1 MLCRILAD
9 MLAVFHFAYVIF
21 AVLGGL
27 LLLWRRRLVW
37 IHVPVVVM
45 AALIEFTGWIC
56 PLTPLENWLR
66 VRGGEAGYAG
76 GFVEHYIIPILYPAP
91 LTRGI
96 QLVLGALVVA
106 VNLLIYWHVFVARR
120 AKAGSKSEQSSTT
133 LHTED

>member
-1 MLCRILAD
+1 MVYRILAD

-27 LLLWRRRLVW
+27 LLLWRRKLVW
-37 IHVPVVVM
+37 LHVPVVVM

-56 PLTPLENWLR
+56 PLTPLENWFR
-66 VRGGEAGYAG
+66 VKGGEAGYPG

-96 QLVLGALVVA
+96 QLVLGAFVVGI
-106 VNLLIYWHVFVARR
+106 NLLIYWYVFVAR
-120 AKAGSKSEQSSTT
+120 KPKTDSKSA
-133 LHTED
+133 